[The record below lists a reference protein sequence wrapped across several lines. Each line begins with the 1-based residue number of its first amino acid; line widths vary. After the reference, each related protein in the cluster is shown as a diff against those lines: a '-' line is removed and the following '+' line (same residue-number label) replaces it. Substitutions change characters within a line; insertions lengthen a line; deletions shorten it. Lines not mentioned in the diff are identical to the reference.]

1 MNVNT
6 ITGALIAAVITG
18 LTAALALLQ
27 GEGVTQLSDISQIQ
41 WVVLGIGV
49 ALAFFKDYQAIST
62 RRLVNKVTGTGDG
75 GGSV

>member
-1 MNVNT
+1 MSVNT
-6 ITGALIAAVITG
+6 IIGALIAAIITG

-41 WVVLGIGV
+41 WVVLLIGV
-49 ALAFFKDYQAIST
+49 ALAFFKDFQAIST